1 MGTKQM
7 AHINLQNDLPGVI
20 GLFRYRPETAGPLS
34 ALAEALLRDP
44 NTLSR
49 GERELI
55 AAYVS
60 NLNKCKFC
68 ASSHAAFAAA
78 QLPEGM
84 AMVSSV
90 CSDPERAAVSPKMRA
105 LLQVAG
111 KVQQSGSAVTAADIG
126 AARDAGA
133 SDVEIHDTVLIA
145 AAFCMFNRY
154 VDGLA
159 TTAPD
164 DPAVYAMS
172 ADVIVTHGYP
182 ATVS

>member
-1 MGTKQM
+1 M
-7 AHINLQNDLPGVI
+7 AYINLQNDLPGIVS
-20 GLFRYRPETAGPLS
+20 LFRYRPETGRPLS
-34 ALAEALLRDP
+34 VLAETLLRDP

-60 NLNKCKFC
+60 NLNQCKFC

-84 AMVSSV
+84 EMVRSV
-90 CSDPERAAVSPKMRA
+90 CSDLERAAVSPKMRA

-111 KVQQSGSAVTAADIG
+111 KVQQGGKAVTAADVE

-154 VDGLA
+154 VDGLD
-159 TTAPD
+159 TMAPD
-164 DPAVYAMS
+164 DPAAYAIS
-172 ADVIVTHGYP
+172 AEVIVTHGYP
-182 ATVS
+182 ATAS

>member
-1 MGTKQM
+1 MS
-7 AHINLQNDLPGVI
+7 HINLQDDLPGI
-20 GLFRYRPETAGPLS
+20 AGLFHYRPETAGPLS
-34 ALAEALLRDP
+34 ALAETLLRAP

-60 NLNKCKFC
+60 NLNECKFC
-68 ASSHAAFAAA
+68 ASSHSAFAAA

-84 AMVSSV
+84 NIVSSV
-90 CSDPERAAVSPKMRA
+90 CSDLDRAEVSPKMLA
-105 LLQVAG
+105 LLRVAG
-111 KVQQSGSAVTAADIG
+111 KVRQSGKAVTVADVE

-159 TTAPD
+159 ATAPD

-172 ADVIVTHGYP
+172 AEFIVTHGYT
-182 ATVS
+182 AIAG

>member
-1 MGTKQM
+1 MPY
-7 AHINLQNDLPGVI
+7 INLENDLPGVI

-34 ALAEALLRDP
+34 ALAETLLRDP

-60 NLNKCKFC
+60 NLNRCKFC
-68 ASSHAAFAAA
+68 AASHGAFAAA

-84 AMVSSV
+84 EMVSSV
-90 CSDPERAAVSPKMRA
+90 CSDLERAAVSPKMRA
-105 LLQVAG
+105 LLAVAG
-111 KVQQSGSAVTAADIG
+111 KVQQSGNAVTAADVE

-145 AAFCMFNRY
+145 ATFCMFNRY

-164 DPAVYAMS
+164 DPAAYALS
-172 ADVIVTHGYP
+172 AEVIVTHGYP

>member
-1 MGTKQM
+1 MPY
-7 AHINLQNDLPGVI
+7 IDLQNDLPGVM

-34 ALAEALLRDP
+34 ALAETLLRDP

-60 NLNKCKFC
+60 DLNQCKFC

-90 CSDPERAAVSPKMRA
+90 CSNLEQAAVSPKMRA
-105 LLQVAG
+105 LLAVAG
-111 KVQQSGSAVTAADIG
+111 KVQQSGNAVTVADVE

-133 SDVEIHDTVLIA
+133 SDVEIHDAVLIA
-145 AAFCMFNRY
+145 AVFCMFNRY

-159 TTAPD
+159 APAPD
-164 DPAVYAMS
+164 EPAAYAMS
-172 ADVIVTHGYP
+172 AGVILTHGYP
-182 ATVS
+182 ATLS